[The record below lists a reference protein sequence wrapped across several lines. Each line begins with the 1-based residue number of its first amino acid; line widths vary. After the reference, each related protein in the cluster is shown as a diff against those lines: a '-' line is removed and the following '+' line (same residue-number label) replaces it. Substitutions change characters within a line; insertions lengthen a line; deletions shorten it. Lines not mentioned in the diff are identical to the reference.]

1 MRFRAVVR
9 NFLFAMHPDLQK
21 LLEAERINEAV
32 AERLDK
38 VAPGSFLLHKSWGA
52 GKVISWDLA
61 TKKVTIDF
69 EQSSGQVMDLQ
80 FAMQK
85 TESLE
90 DDDFRA
96 RKVEELESLRE
107 LAKSDPVGLVVLLL
121 ESHGGSMTVDALE
134 VEISGAV
141 VEAKAFKKWWEATK
155 RALRES
161 KKVVVPA
168 RRTEALTLR
177 DGDMTP
183 AQALLADFE
192 AARDLKGM
200 SKALEAI
207 TSDVSLFK
215 DDPEPLKRILAEI
228 DESAKKGTRIHL
240 GPAIELLSLRDALI
254 KAVDEL
260 AHADESLRLANVL
273 LAEESRL
280 ADEIGA
286 LPSARQRAIY
296 EVFPEAFGDRWVEM
310 LTTIFDSV
318 GSRGVSEI
326 AKLLHEKEEMKALE
340 EHLSSALA
348 RRSLGPDALVW
359 VARERNGM
367 AAKVFGPDV
376 GASILALLETD
387 HLADGPRTTTRLQA
401 QLGDDKKLLADIVN
415 SMGATEARN
424 FGRRLMECPTFN
436 ELDRKSLMARVIK
449 ARPETGEL
457 VSGETKK
464 REEALVVSWQSL
476 ERKRAEL
483 DDLVR
488 NRIPQ
493 NTKDIA
499 IARSY
504 GDLRENFEY
513 KASKDMQK
521 ILLRRKSDLE
531 KEIDLARGTD
541 FKGADAT
548 AANIGTIITVKN
560 AAGDSAVHT
569 LLGAW
574 DSDPEKNIVS
584 YLSETGASLFGQVV
598 GDEVE
603 IRDHDTDQLV
613 IWTIDSIA
621 PFNP

>member
-1 MRFRAVVR
+1 
-9 NFLFAMHPDLQK
+9 MHPDLQK

-38 VAPGSFLLHKSWGA
+38 VAPGRFLLHKSWGA
-52 GKVISWDLA
+52 GKVVSWDLA

-85 TESLE
+85 TEALE

-107 LAKSDPVGLVVLLL
+107 LSKSDPVALVVLLL

-134 VEISGAV
+134 GEISGAV
-141 VEAKAFKKWWEATK
+141 VEAKAFKKWWDATK
-155 RALRES
+155 RALREN
-161 KKVVVPA
+161 KRVVVPA
-168 RRTEALTLR
+168 RRTEALLLR
-177 DGDMTP
+177 DGDLSP
-183 AQALLADFE
+183 AQALVADFE
-192 AARDLKGM
+192 AARDIKGM

-207 TSDVSLFK
+207 TGDVALFK
-215 DDPEPLKRILAEI
+215 EDTDSLKRLLVEI
-228 DESAKKGTRIHL
+228 DETAKKGTRIHL
-240 GPAIELLSLRDALI
+240 GPVLELLSLRDALI
-254 KAVDEL
+254 KAVDDL
-260 AHADESLRLANVL
+260 LHADDALRLANVL
-273 LAEESRL
+273 LAEEARL

-296 EVFPEAFGDRWVEM
+296 EIFPEAFGDRWVEM

-326 AKLLHEKEEMKALE
+326 AKLLHEKEEMKALD
-340 EHLSSALA
+340 EHLISATA

-367 AAKVFGPDV
+367 AKNVFGPDV

-401 QLGDDKKLLADIVN
+401 QLGDDKTLLADIVN

-424 FGRRLMECPTFN
+424 FGRRLMECPVFSD
-436 ELDRKSLMARVIK
+436 LDRKSLMARVIK

-457 VSGETKK
+457 VSGAVSK
-464 REEALVVSWQSL
+464 RPEALVVSWESL

-483 DDLVR
+483 EDLTR

-499 IARSY
+499 VARSY

-521 ILLRRKSDLE
+521 ILLHRKSELE
-531 KEIDLARGTD
+531 KEIDLARASD
-541 FKGADAT
+541 FKGADCSK
-548 AANIGTIITVKN
+548 ANIGTIVTVKN
-560 AAGDSAVHT
+560 AAGDTVAHS

-574 DSDPEKNIVS
+574 DSDPEKGYVS
-584 YLSETGASLFGQVV
+584 YLSETGAALFGKVI

-603 IRDHDTDQLV
+603 IRDHDTDKMV
-613 IWTIDSIA
+613 IWTIESIA

>member
-1 MRFRAVVR
+1 VA
-9 NFLFAMHPDLQK
+9 LFKNDP
-21 LLEAERINEAV
+21 EALKALV
-32 AERLDK
+32 
-38 VAPGSFLLHKSWGA
+38 
-52 GKVISWDLA
+52 KVID
-61 TKKVTIDF
+61 
-69 EQSSGQVMDLQ
+69 
-80 FAMQK
+80 
-85 TESLE
+85 
-90 DDDFRA
+90 
-96 RKVEELESLRE
+96 
-107 LAKSDPVGLVVLLL
+107 
-121 ESHGGSMTVDALE
+121 
-134 VEISGAV
+134 
-141 VEAKAFKKWWEATK
+141 EA
-155 RALRES
+155 
-161 KKVVVPA
+161 
-168 RRTEALTLR
+168 
-177 DGDMTP
+177 
-183 AQALLADFE
+183 
-192 AARDLKGM
+192 
-200 SKALEAI
+200 
-207 TSDVSLFK
+207 
-215 DDPEPLKRILAEI
+215 
-228 DESAKKGTRIHL
+228 AKKGTRIHL
-240 GPAIELLSLRDALI
+240 GPALELLSLRDNLI
-254 KAVDEL
+254 KSVDALE
-260 AHADESLRLANVL
+260 HADESLRLANVL
-273 LAEESRL
+273 LAEEGRL

-326 AKLLHEKEEMKALE
+326 AKLLHEKGEMKALE
-340 EHLSSALA
+340 EHLISATA

-359 VARERNGM
+359 VARERKGM
-367 AAKVFGPDV
+367 AKNVFGPDV

-457 VSGETKK
+457 VSGEVKK
-464 REEALVVSWQSL
+464 REEALVVSWESL

-483 DDLVR
+483 DDLTR

-513 KASKDMQK
+513 KSSKDMQK

-541 FKGADAT
+541 FKGADAS
-548 AANIGTIITVKN
+548 AANIGTIVTVKN
-560 AAGDSAVHT
+560 AAGDSVVHT

-584 YLSETGASLFGQVV
+584 YLSETGAALFGQVV

-603 IRDHDTDQLV
+603 IRDHDTDKMV
-613 IWTIDSIA
+613 VWTIESIA